1 MNYSFPFSL
10 FTDIDSLASNSPY
23 AQFFKDY
30 FITSSVCL
38 EVLGIGLLISAV
50 LCMLFYYGVGNHIYV
65 LSKRIVWLI
74 VLVITCISVF
84 CISNSYIIGTDGGDS
99 TTSSGLYYQS
109 YITEET
115 LTDGLKSD
123 AAKPIHKKAQAYRN
137 EFREENVSLPSD
149 IAIINTIYAFV
160 LFLLLSLCVKK
171 RTTHAKAIPFPKF
184 DIF

>member
-38 EVLGIGLLISAV
+38 EVLGIGLLLSAV
-50 LCMLFYYGVGNHIYV
+50 LCLLFYLGIGNHVYV
-65 LSKRIVWLI
+65 LSKRIVWFI

-84 CISNSYIIGTDGGDS
+84 FITNSYIVGTDGGDS

-137 EFREENVSLPSD
+137 EFREDNVSLPSD
-149 IAIINTIYAFV
+149 IATINTIFAFV
-160 LFLLLSLCVKK
+160 FFVILSFCIKG
-171 RTTHAKAIPFPKF
+171 RTIHTKAIPM
-184 DIF
+184 